1 MFLLKLLRFFLL
13 DLCFFAEDF
22 NFFLVEDDLFCFLA
36 EDLIRG
42 GVCKTFGSIFYGLA
56 SELASKEFLESLES
70 RIALILLCIRM
81 SFAFSAFM
89 KVSSL
94 AS

>member
-56 SELASKEFLESLES
+56 
-70 RIALILLCIRM
+70 
-81 SFAFSAFM
+81 
-89 KVSSL
+89 
-94 AS
+94 